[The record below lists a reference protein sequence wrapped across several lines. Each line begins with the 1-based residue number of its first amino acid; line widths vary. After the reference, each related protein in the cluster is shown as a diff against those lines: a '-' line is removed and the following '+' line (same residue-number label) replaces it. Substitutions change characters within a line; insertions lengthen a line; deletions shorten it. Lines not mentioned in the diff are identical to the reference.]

1 MFFTRSVSTEL
12 FQISLIGFCLLGGLC
27 VGALG
32 VSHELG
38 AFISGAML
46 SATEEYEYAI
56 KAIDG
61 VRNLFMVLFI
71 SSIGLVMSPM
81 FLWEH
86 IGVLTV
92 CTATIVLGKSI
103 VIFAVVKLFGFDSG
117 TALMVSASWRITGDY
132 RFSDFCRP

>member
-1 MFFTRSVSTEL
+1 MQMFVLYIRSVSTEL
-12 FQISLIGFCLLGGLC
+12 FQVSLIGFCLLGGLC

-46 SATEEYEYAI
+46 SATEENEYAVR
-56 KAIDG
+56 AIDG
-61 VRNLFMVLFI
+61 VRNLFMALFI
-71 SSIGLVMSPM
+71 SSIGLVISPM

-92 CTATIVLGKSI
+92 CTAAIVVGKST
-103 VIFAVVKLFGFDSG
+103 VVFAVVKMFGFDSG
-117 TALMVSASWRITGDY
+117 TALMVSVGCMQLS
-132 RFSDFCRP
+132 